1 LVNRNYQEELV
12 EYWTLL
18 PLELALLNQ
27 KNDENR
33 LGFAI
38 LLKFFEIYARF
49 PLNNQEISVSVVNYV
64 AKVLDIPPEK
74 YSYYDWQGRS
84 IKYHRKDSGQG
95 Y

>member
-1 LVNRNYQEELV
+1 MKKTWQPEELV

-38 LLKFFEIYARF
+38 LLKFFEIM
-49 PLNNQEISVSVVNYV
+49 
-64 AKVLDIPPEK
+64 LDFLRI
-74 YSYYDWQGRS
+74 
-84 IKYHRKDSGQG
+84 IKKSPSSLLIILPNF
-95 Y
+95 